1 MKLAMFFSLGCVLLV
16 VAAKGQQNP
25 TEHPEILLLNA
36 GTSSWPVK
44 LTKQWFEGD
53 TAYTLRFRNAK
64 FKSFQS
70 SEQGFFK
77 PEFKVFGKALQ
88 TSLSI
93 DSSSEVRFS
102 EGVITIIPGKTGKKQ
117 IECHFATGTGIFRS
131 DESDVKMI
139 INAIRKEK

>member
-1 MKLAMFFSLGCVLLV
+1 MKSAMIFSLVLIVLV
-16 VAAKGQQNP
+16 ISGKGQQNSAS
-25 TEHPEILLLNA
+25 HPEILLLHT
-36 GTSSWPVK
+36 GTSTWPVK

-64 FKSFQS
+64 FKSFQG

-88 TSLSI
+88 TALSI

-117 IECHFATGTGIFRS
+117 IECHFATGTGIFRAN
-131 DESDVKMI
+131 ESAVKKI
-139 INAIRKEK
+139 IYAIRKE